1 MGNSTRYNTAMLLV
15 QAQPRKPLPNVAV
28 GRLLGWFTRKSEIP
42 VASALDSAAEEFDF
56 YAAEEALLDS

>member
-1 MGNSTRYNTAMLLV
+1 MLLV